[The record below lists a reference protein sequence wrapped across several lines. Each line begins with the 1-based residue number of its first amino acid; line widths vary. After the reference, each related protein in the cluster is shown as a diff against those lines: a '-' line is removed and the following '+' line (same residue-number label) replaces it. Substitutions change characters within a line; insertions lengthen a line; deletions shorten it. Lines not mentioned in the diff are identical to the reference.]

1 MENNL
6 LEILKILSSFNQNS
20 PHQGQ
25 NVGIQ
30 SYPNEAYSP
39 SQTPSFENNL
49 LPMLFSIL
57 TKGGNSPLTEI
68 FTKNN
73 GDSNHKDF
81 QPPNDEILL

>member
-6 LEILKILSSFNQNS
+6 LEILKILSSLNQNS
-20 PHQGQ
+20 QNQGQ

-39 SQTPSFENNL
+39 AQSPSFENNMLPL
-49 LPMLFSIL
+49 LVSML
-57 TKGGNSPLTEI
+57 TKGSPITEI
-68 FTKNN
+68 FAKNN
-73 GDSNHKDF
+73 GTSNHKDF

>member
-20 PHQGQ
+20 PQQTQ

-30 SYPNEAYSP
+30 SYPNEAYSQ
-39 SQTPSFENNL
+39 SQAPSFENNL
-49 LPMLFSIL
+49 FPLLISLL
-57 TKGGNSPLTEI
+57 TKGNSPLTEI
-68 FTKNN
+68 FAKKNE
-73 GDSNHKDF
+73 DSNHKDF